1 MHGLGCESPAYYGG
15 GPGSIPAT
23 MCGNSGGQ
31 SDNGIDFPPESSVS
45 LLTVIP
51 PVGTYAYFLWPI
63 PYADATFYFDY
74 SAISSCKF
82 IYCAPEECLE
92 TLAVFIYSSVYQFK
106 LGTERFR
113 N

>member
-1 MHGLGCESPAYYGG
+1 MHGLGCESPASYGG

-31 SDNGIDFPPESSVS
+31 SDSWTDFPPESSVS
-45 LLTVIP
+45 PLTIIP
-51 PVGTYAYFLWPI
+51 PVGVHAYFLWPI
-63 PYADATFYFDY
+63 PYADATLYFDY
-74 SAISSCKF
+74 SAIISCKF
-82 IYCAPEECLE
+82 IYCAPVECLE

-106 LGTERFR
+106 LDTERFR